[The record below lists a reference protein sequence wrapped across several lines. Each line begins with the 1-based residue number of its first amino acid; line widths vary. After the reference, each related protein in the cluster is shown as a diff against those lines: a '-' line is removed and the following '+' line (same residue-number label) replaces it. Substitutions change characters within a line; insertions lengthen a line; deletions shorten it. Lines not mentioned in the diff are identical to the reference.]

1 MYLESRLNRRRKG
14 MKKEW
19 KKPILS
25 QLACN
30 DTNETEYI
38 DFCNWQESMSIKF
51 NNEDYTNPNIQ
62 PVDHSDWVWCYK
74 HNRWHPKNH
83 GSAPKQS

>member
-1 MYLESRLNRRRKG
+1 

-25 QLACN
+25 QLAAN

-38 DFCNWQESMSIKF
+38 DFCNWQEPMSIKF
-51 NNEDYTNPNIQ
+51 NNEDYTNPNI
-62 PVDHSDWVWCYK
+62 
-74 HNRWHPKNH
+74 
-83 GSAPKQS
+83 